1 MIDPQQLQQIVTDV
15 RRALVRYHRPA
26 LAVFG
31 GVCALTVLGLL
42 FMPRSYESEAKLFV
56 RFGRENSVDPTASGQ
71 MVSIYE
77 SRESEVNSLL
87 EILSSQTLLER
98 VTKKLGPE
106 YILYGRETEGS
117 RHAPTVTSDK
127 QPSTKTKVPSGEQI
141 VSSGIPDRSV
151 QLAVQKLRKQLE
163 VWSPKRTNVIAV
175 RCEAESPEKAQR
187 IVATLIDTYLAE
199 HVRVHQ
205 TAGSYEFFA
214 EQEQRYE
221 DEWKQ
226 AATELR
232 RTKDQLGI
240 VTIDGKRQLLQSQ
253 IQDIE
258 TKLLTNRSD
267 LTTSE
272 ARIASLQ
279 QALAKLPERVVT
291 QTQESANAAAD
302 GMRQTLFTLE
312 GREKELASKYTD
324 EHIELQRVR
333 EQVQSMKS
341 ILANQEPLREQDTE
355 AVNPQWQ
362 ALELTLLQEQS
373 QVDALR
379 GREVALEKQHKQLQ
393 RDLRTLNGEEI
404 KIAELQRSVELAE
417 ARYREYAAKLEQA
430 RISRS
435 LDEERISSLSV
446 VQPASYVA
454 KALGPR
460 RLHVLALGFFV
471 GVGGALGLAFA
482 LNWLNP
488 VLRSADELELI
499 LETPVLGVVP
509 APMVVCG

>member
-1 MIDPQQLQQIVTDV
+1 MIDPKQIQQIVTDI
-15 RRALVRYHRPA
+15 RRALVRYHRYS

-31 GVCALTVLGLL
+31 GVCGLTLLGLV

-71 MVSIYE
+71 LVSIYE

-87 EILSSQTLLER
+87 EILSSRALLTAVVE
-98 VTKKLGPE
+98 KLGPD
-106 YILYGRETEGS
+106 YVLYGRETKANEP
-117 RHAPTVTSDK
+117 APHEVAPEQKS
-127 QPSTKTKVPSGEQI
+127 SIKTPSGEQV
-141 VSSGIPDRSV
+141 VSSGVPDRKV
-151 QLAVQKLRKQLE
+151 QLAVQKLQSQLE
-163 VWSPKRTNVIAV
+163 AWTPKRTNVIAV
-175 RCEAESPEKAQR
+175 RCEADSPEKAQR
-187 IVATLIDTYLAE
+187 IVATLVDTYLAE

-205 TAGSYEFFA
+205 TAGSYEFFLG
-214 EQEQRYE
+214 QEQQYE
-221 DEWKQ
+221 KQWKQ

-232 RTKDQLGI
+232 QTKDQLGI
-240 VTIDGKRQLLQSQ
+240 VTIDGKRQVLQSQ

-279 QALAKLPERVVT
+279 AMLAKLPERVVT

-312 GREKELASKYTD
+312 SREQELASKYTD
-324 EHIELQRVR
+324 DHIELQRLR
-333 EQVQSMKS
+333 EQVQSLKK
-341 ILANQEPLREQDTE
+341 IVANQQPLREQDTE
-355 AVNPQWQ
+355 AANPQRQ

-379 GREVALEKQHKQLQ
+379 GRQIALQSQHQQLQ
-393 RDLRTLNGEEI
+393 NELRKLNGEEI
-404 KIAELQRSVELAE
+404 KIAELQRTVDLAE
-417 ARYREYAAKLEQA
+417 TRYREYATKLEQA
-430 RISRS
+430 RINRS

-454 KALGPR
+454 KSLGPR

-471 GVGGALGLAFA
+471 AVGGGLGLALVLAYF
-482 LNWLNP
+482 NP
-488 VLRSADELELI
+488 VLRTADELELI
-499 LETPVLGVVP
+499 LEAPVFGVVSAP
-509 APMVVCG
+509 AVAYG

>member
-1 MIDPQQLQQIVTDV
+1 MIDPRQLQQIVSDV
-15 RRALVRYHRPA
+15 RRALVRYHRYS
-26 LAVFG
+26 LAVFL
-31 GVCALTVLGLL
+31 GVCGLTVLGLL

-71 MVSIYE
+71 LVSIYE

-87 EILSSQTLLER
+87 EILSSRALLEEVAR
-98 VTKKLGPE
+98 KLGPE
-106 YILYGRETEGS
+106 YILHGRES
-117 RHAPTVTSDK
+117 S
-127 QPSTKTKVPSGEQI
+127 QPSAAVDISKPEPNSNSRSGEQI
-141 VSSGIPDRSV
+141 VSAGIPDRDI
-151 QLAVQKLRKQLE
+151 QQAVQKLQKQLE
-163 VWSPKRTNVIAV
+163 VWTPKRTNVIAV
-175 RCEAESPEKAQR
+175 RCEAESPERAQR
-187 IVATLIDTYLAE
+187 IVATLVDTYLAE

-214 EQEQRYE
+214 EQERQYE
-221 DEWKQ
+221 KQWKQ

-232 RTKDQLGI
+232 HTKDQLGI

-272 ARIASLQ
+272 SRIASLQ
-279 QALAKLPERVVT
+279 ATLAQLPERVVT
-291 QTQESANAAAD
+291 QTQESPNAAAD

-324 EHIELQRVR
+324 NHIELQRVR

-341 ILANQEPLREQDTE
+341 ILANQKPLREQDTE
-355 AVNPQWQ
+355 AVNPQRQ

-373 QVDALR
+373 QADALR
-379 GREVALEKQHKQLQ
+379 GREKTLELQ
-393 RDLRTLNGEEI
+393 RDQLQTELRKLNGEEI

-430 RISRS
+430 RINRS

-454 KALGPR
+454 KPLGPR
-460 RLHVLALGFFV
+460 RLQVLALGLFV
-471 GVGGALGLAFA
+471 AFGGAVGLALVLA
-482 LNWLNP
+482 WLDP
-488 VLRSADELELI
+488 VLGTTRELELI
-499 LETPVLGVVP
+499 LETPVFGIVP
-509 APMVVCG
+509 AMGTSHG